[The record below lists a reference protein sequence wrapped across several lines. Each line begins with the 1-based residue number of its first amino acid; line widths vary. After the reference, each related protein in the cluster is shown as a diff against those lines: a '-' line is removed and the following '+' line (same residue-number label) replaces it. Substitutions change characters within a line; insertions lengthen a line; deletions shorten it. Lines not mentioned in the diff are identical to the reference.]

1 LGLPFSKTHRFF
13 IFFLFSNFIFFI
25 Q

>member
-13 IFFLFSNFIFFI
+13 VFFLFSNFIFFI

>member
-1 LGLPFSKTHRFF
+1 LDLPFSKTHRFF
-13 IFFLFSNFIFFI
+13 ASFLFSNFIFFI